1 MIINGNLNLANS
13 IVESLGELKEV
24 HGSLDLN
31 NCRELTDLGKLEKIE
46 VNEKKYMYSL
56 NFSNLPK
63 LKSLGLLKSIN
74 WIQRFLIVNC
84 PNLTSLGELKWFP
97 VNEVNLQASNIKRI
111 KSYSGFVYT
120 LDLSENKFI
129 QVIEEGVSVGFLN
142 LRNSSIKKI
151 DKQCTFKILNIENC
165 INLKSLGRNLRISE
179 KLKIDGSGITEKYL
193 KKYHPELLK
202 VLIK

>member
-13 IVESLGELKEV
+13 KIQSLGNLKEI

-31 NCRELTDLGKLEKIE
+31 NCRELISLGKLEKLEI
-46 VNEKKYMYSL
+46 NKNYQYSL

-63 LKSLGLLKSIN
+63 LKSLGLLKHIN

-111 KSYSGFVYT
+111 KSYSSFVYN

-129 QVIEEGVSVGFLN
+129 QVIEEGVNVGFLN
-142 LRNSSIKKI
+142 LRNSSIKKL
-151 DKQCTFKILNIENC
+151 DKQCSFKRLNIENC
-165 INLKSLGRNLRISE
+165 INLKSLGRNLNVRE
-179 KLKIDGSGITEKYL
+179 KLKIEGSGITEKYL

-202 VLIK
+202 VLEK